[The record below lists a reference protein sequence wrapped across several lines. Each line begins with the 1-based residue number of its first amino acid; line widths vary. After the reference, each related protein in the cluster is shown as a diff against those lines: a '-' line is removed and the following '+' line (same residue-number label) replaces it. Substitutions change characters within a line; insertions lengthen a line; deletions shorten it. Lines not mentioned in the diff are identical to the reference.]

1 MRHWEWIDVSILQCR
16 SLAVS
21 YGGVAALTAADLR
34 VESGRLVGLIGP
46 NGAGKTTLIDA
57 VSGFARSSGEV
68 LFDGFRLDGRSPH
81 RRIRAGIGRTFQNLE
96 LFDDLTVLENLLIAA
111 EPVRWWSPLLDIF
124 GPMRRSGRAES
135 AMSALRAVGAERYA
149 DVLPGEL
156 PNGTRKLV
164 AVGRALAADPS
175 VILLDEPAAGL
186 DTEESAL
193 LGRRLRSL
201 VDGGLGILLVD
212 HDMGLVLSVCDYVYV
227 LDFGVVIAR
236 GTPPEILANDAVIKA
251 YLGSGA
257 HS

>member
-1 MRHWEWIDVSILQCR
+1 MSVLECR

-21 YGGVAALTAADLR
+21 YGGVAALKPADLR
-34 VESGRLVGLIGP
+34 VESRALVGLIGP

-68 LFDGFRLDGRSPH
+68 IFDGRRLDGRSPH

-111 EPVRWWSPLLDIF
+111 EPVRWWTPLRDIL
-124 GPMRRSGRAES
+124 GPMRRSGYAES
-135 AMSALRAVGAERYA
+135 AMSALRAVGAQEYA
-149 DVLPGEL
+149 DLLPGEL

-164 AVGRALAADPS
+164 AVARALAAEPS

-193 LGRRLRSL
+193 LGRCLRSL
-201 VDGGLGILLVD
+201 VDGGIGMLLVD

-236 GTPPEILANDAVIKA
+236 GRPQEILANDAVIKA
-251 YLGSGA
+251 YLGSGVR
-257 HS
+257 S